1 MRASATESN
10 DAPVPVRL
18 SDRDRRGTV
27 FGGADY
33 GFGDLDSSAQAL
45 ASARSNAVEHAAADN
60 LLAVGS
66 LQANLQKHRHGMCVY
81 MSRAAVPTLLWQWAM
96 CSFHT
101 LFLSPHCV
109 ADARKL
115 KLFKEH
121 DYTYLRENIRKSE
134 DRINR
139 IKSGVSIYEIVEL
152 EKQQVKKPDV
162 AKQHVQQQQSR
173 QSPDASSGN
182 HVHERDFSAHDVPTF
197 GGTRERFQ
205 PVIALSSDAAQDAID
220 ASTISE
226 RQKKL
231 LQLKQSETQFTLPR
245 DLQGVLAVNQIW
257 TCFFFAQQN

>member
-1 MRASATESN
+1 MRASAADSN
-10 DAPVPVRL
+10 DAPASACL

-27 FGGADY
+27 FGGPDV
-33 GFGDLDSSAQAL
+33 GFGDLDSSANAL

-66 LQANLQKHRHGMCVY
+66 LHANLQQHRYGMCL
-81 MSRAAVPTLLWQWAM
+81 SRATADIPIHAKFTLAL
-96 CSFHT
+96 CSFHER
-101 LFLSPHCV
+101 LPSPRC
-109 ADARKL
+109 ATDARKQ

-152 EKQQVKKPDV
+152 EKQQVKKPNV
-162 AKQHVQQQQSR
+162 AMQHVQQQQLRLSH
-173 QSPDASSGN
+173 DANSGDY
-182 HVHERDFSAHDVPTF
+182 ERDFSARDVPTF

-205 PVIALSSDAAQDAID
+205 PVIALPSDSAQDTVD
-220 ASTISE
+220 ASTVSE

-231 LQLKQSETQFTLPR
+231 LQMKQSETQFTLPR
-245 DLQGVLAVNQIW
+245 DLQGLLAVN
-257 TCFFFAQQN
+257 